1 MLEVKPIQ
9 DKAAQEAACLRCGI
23 PFDVNLLAY
32 AAEVDDELVGVCQ
45 FTMGPEGGS
54 LRGMGTLVGREPDF
68 EAMFVLGRAA
78 LNFIDLCGVHRATYD
93 APIKNEEEARLIKAI
108 GFDHLEDG
116 RWFVDLTHFF
126 EHPCQHHATGV
137 DGVRAE

>member
-9 DKAAQEAACLRCGI
+9 DKAAQEAACVRCGI
-23 PFDVNLLAY
+23 EYDADLLAY
-32 AAEVDDELVGVCQ
+32 AAEVDDELVGVCR
-45 FTMGPEGGS
+45 FTMSAEGGS
-54 LRGMGTLVGREPDF
+54 VRGMGTLLGREPDF

-78 LNFIDLCGVHRATYD
+78 LNFIDLCGVHKATYD
-93 APIKNEEEARLIKAI
+93 APIKDEEQGRLIKAI

-137 DGVRAE
+137 EGVRKA